1 MTDNTY
7 NGWRNRNTWNVALWL
22 GNDYPLYQATKGY
35 AKYAS
40 PFLSLRQDFRDSI
53 NYIETKDGVSLWSG
67 DLDINALDDFINE
80 MVD

>member
-7 NGWRNRNTWNVALWL
+7 NGWANYKTWNVALWL
-22 GNDYPLYQATKGY
+22 GNDYPLYQATRGY

-40 PFLSLRQDFRDSI
+40 PFLSLRHELKESFGF
-53 NYIETKDGVSLWSG
+53 TKTRDGVSLWSH
-67 DLDINALDDFINE
+67 DLDIKALDEFINE